1 MYRIKNLQVKNF
13 KCLEDHSFDFGE
25 KNLVLFDGP
34 NGYGKTTVYDA
45 LEIAFTGNLRRFKDN
60 TNIKQ
65 TVGYGDSSFHKDKAK
80 PIEIGLSLHDGEGNK
95 LHIYRK
101 YPSASEIT
109 PREKNPRNFFEKIEQ
124 YSIQLNGEN
133 VEDQTLGQLLKYANI
148 EKFFNILDYVEQ
160 DENTYFIKK
169 SAKEKYNGLS
179 ELLGIKNQND
189 ALNKTGKVIN
199 AIKTQERAL
208 GEQLTRI
215 KEENKAILEN
225 EGEDIVYN
233 RLVEIKELPWD
244 KQDLVISQSEVRTN
258 YLSELQKLSYL
269 KSNEQLIEKIIKANS
284 IRQLLES
291 GVRIEN
297 LVRNYWNVVNIKSLE
312 KENEQRGK
320 EAKEKDSLIIVSK
333 SIESKEYKN
342 LQDNQEALKFVIKEE
357 TLFLELKE
365 LISELVSLKNLLSAE
380 NKLIEEIRD
389 KRDSF
394 LEAFTKSSESLKL
407 VENGSCPTCFHDWGS
422 KDELLSRFKETEELI
437 FKSNDNSRAKLRK
450 AQELWDA
457 KIEEISLPKLISDRV
472 DQIEKNK
479 LALIDLDEFLR
490 ISANQSNWLEE
501 YDKVLALFDQEESQ
515 GLKELFNKR
524 LKNEEMEDVIESVR
538 SKISEVIPQFNADL
552 RTDELRETFQNQVD
566 NSIEELRRIQA
577 EAIEQKV
584 KYIHY
589 AYFNGINKKVTK
601 IEADLAK
608 FEATRKKCKDVS
620 DLLKERIND
629 YLKGI
634 IANITAPFYIYT
646 SKILQN
652 HSLGTGLVF
661 NADID
666 KTTPE
671 IMIHPLGRKQEASFS
686 LSSGQLS
693 ATVMSLMLVLNKV
706 YNQNDLGVIMI
717 DDPIQTLDEINTHSL
732 IELLKH
738 NFSDEQVI
746 LSTHEDKYSR
756 FIRYKYE
763 RFGLSHENIEM
774 RQETY

>member
-1 MYRIKNLQVKNF
+1 MYRIKSLQIKNF
-13 KCLEDHSFDFGE
+13 KCLKDHSFDFGE

-65 TVGYGDSSFHKDKAK
+65 SVGYGDSSFHKDKTK
-80 PIEIGLSLHDGEGNK
+80 PIEIGLNLHDRKGNK
-95 LHIYRK
+95 LYIFRK
-101 YPSASEIT
+101 YPSASDIT
-109 PREKNPRNFFEKIEQ
+109 ARDKNPRNFFEKIEQ
-124 YSIQLNGEN
+124 YSIQLNGKN
-133 VEDQTLGQLLKYANI
+133 VEDQTLGQLLNYESI

-169 SAKEKYNGLS
+169 SAKDKYNGLS
-179 ELLGIKNQND
+179 ELLGINNHND
-189 ALNKTGKVIN
+189 ALKKTSEVIRAIN
-199 AIKTQERAL
+199 AQERTL
-208 GEQLTRI
+208 GEQLTRV
-215 KEENKAILEN
+215 KEENKAILES
-225 EGEDIVYN
+225 EGEDIIYN

-244 KQDLVISQSEVRTN
+244 KKDLVISQNEVRIN

-284 IRQLLES
+284 IRELLES
-291 GVRIEN
+291 SVRIDN
-297 LVRNYWNVVNIKSLE
+297 LVRNYWNVVNIETLIR
-312 KENEQRGK
+312 ENEQRGR
-320 EAKEKDSLIIVSK
+320 ESKEKESLTIVSK
-333 SIESKEYKN
+333 SIETKDYKT
-342 LQDNQEALKFVIKEE
+342 LQENQEALKLVIEQDNIYE
-357 TLFLELKE
+357 ELKE
-365 LISELVSLKNLLSAE
+365 MIRELLSLKNLLSAE
-380 NKLIEEIRD
+380 NRLIEEIRD
-389 KRDSF
+389 KRNSF

-407 VENGSCPTCFHDWGS
+407 VEDGICPTCSHDWGS
-422 KDELLSRFKETEELI
+422 KDELLSQFKETEELI
-437 FKSNDNSRAKLRK
+437 FKSNDISREKLRK
-450 AQELWDA
+450 AQELWDS
-457 KIEEISLPKLISDRV
+457 KMEELTLLKRISDRV
-472 DQIEKNK
+472 DQIEKNR
-479 LALIDLDEFLR
+479 LALIGLDEFLKV
-490 ISANQSNWLEE
+490 SANQANWSEE
-501 YDKVLALFDQEESQ
+501 FEKILDLFSKDQAAE
-515 GLKELFNKR
+515 LIELFNQR
-524 LKNEEMEDVIESVR
+524 LKQEELEDVIESVR
-538 SKISEVIPQFNADL
+538 SKAFEFIPHFNADL
-552 RTDELRETFQNQVD
+552 KIDELRETFQNQLD
-566 NSIEELRRIQA
+566 NSLEELRRIQT
-577 EAIEQKV
+577 ETVEQKI

-589 AYFNGINKKVTK
+589 AYFNGISKKISN
-601 IEADLAK
+601 IEANLVK
-608 FEATRKKCKDVS
+608 LEATRKKCTDVS
-620 DLLKERIND
+620 DLLKEQINS

-666 KTTPE
+666 KATPE

-693 ATVMSLMLVLNKV
+693 ATVISLMLVLNKV

-763 RFGLSHENIEM
+763 RFGLSHDNIEM
-774 RQETY
+774 RREI

>member
-1 MYRIKNLQVKNF
+1 MYRIKSLQVKNF

-65 TVGYGDSSFHKDKAK
+65 SVGYGDSSFHKDKNK
-80 PIEIGLSLHDGEGNK
+80 PIEIGLSLHDDEGNK
-95 LHIYRK
+95 LYVYRK
-101 YPSASEIT
+101 YPSASAIT
-109 PREKNPRNFFEKIEQ
+109 ARDKNPRNFFEKIEQ
-124 YSIQLNGEN
+124 YLIQLNGET
-133 VEDQTLGQLLKYANI
+133 VEDETLGQLLKYTNI

-169 SAKEKYNGLS
+169 SAKDKYNGLS
-179 ELLGIKNQND
+179 ELLGIKDQND
-189 ALNKTGKVIN
+189 ALKKTGDVIR
-199 AIKTQERAL
+199 AIKAKESAL
-208 GEQLTRI
+208 GEQLTQV
-215 KEENKAILEN
+215 KEENKAIFEN
-225 EGEDIVYN
+225 EGEGFVYS
-233 RLVEIKELPWD
+233 RLVEVKELPWD
-244 KQDLVISQSEVRTN
+244 KEDLVISQSEVRSS
-258 YLSELQKLSYL
+258 YLGELQKLSYL
-269 KSNEQLIEKIIKANS
+269 KSNEQLIQKIIKANS
-284 IRQLLES
+284 IRELLES
-291 GVRIEN
+291 SVRIDN
-297 LVRNYWNVVNIKSLE
+297 LVRNYWNVVNIEALTKENERRGKETREQDSLNILSKSLE
-312 KENEQRGK
+312 SKDYKTLQ
-320 EAKEKDSLIIVSK
+320 EK
-333 SIESKEYKN
+333 
-342 LQDNQEALKFVIKEE
+342 QEALKYIIQEDNTYEE
-357 TLFLELKE
+357 LTEM
-365 LISELVSLKNLLSAE
+365 ISELLSLKSLLSSE
-380 NKLIEEIRD
+380 NKLIQEIRD

-394 LEAFTKSSESLKL
+394 LETFTKSSESLKL
-407 VENGSCPTCFHDWGS
+407 VEDGTCPTCSHDWS
-422 KDELLSRFKETEELI
+422 TKDELLSQFKETEELI
-437 FKSNDNSRAKLRK
+437 FKSNDNSREKLRE
-450 AQELWDA
+450 AQKLWEA
-457 KIEEISLPKLISDRV
+457 KIDELDLLKRISDRV

-479 LALIDLDEFLR
+479 LVFIGSEEFLK
-490 ISANQSNWLEE
+490 INANQTNWAEE
-501 YDKVLALFDQEESQ
+501 FEKVLILFSEEERD
-515 GLKELFNKR
+515 GLKVLFNRR
-524 LKNEEMEDVIESVR
+524 LNKGELDVVIESVR
-538 SKISEVIPQFNADL
+538 SKVFEYIPQFSADL
-552 RTDELRETFQNQVD
+552 KTDELRETFQSQLN
-566 NSIEELRRIQA
+566 NSSEELKRIDA
-577 EAIEQKV
+577 EAIEQKI
-584 KYIHY
+584 KYVHY
-589 AYFNGINKKVTK
+589 AYFNGINRKVTK
-601 IEADLAK
+601 VEAELAK
-608 FEATRKKCKDVS
+608 LDTARTKCNEVS
-620 DLLKERIND
+620 ELLKEQING

-666 KTTPE
+666 KATPE

-763 RFGLSHENIEM
+763 RFGLSHDNIEM
-774 RQETY
+774 RQIT